1 MAKKVLT
8 KQELLDN
15 REQLVAE
22 HYATHRRCAKKRV
35 LTKKERKVLGIG
47 KDRGV
52 ASVKH
57 VRISPSKVSIVRDI
71 IIGQNLREALAILRY
86 TPKAAS
92 PILSKLLESAAA
104 NAVNNNNL
112 NRDNLYVAE
121 LNVGKGPTM
130 KRYIP
135 RGKGSASSIMKR
147 TANISVVLKEREA

>member
-1 MAKKVLT
+1 MEKKVRS

-15 REQLVAE
+15 RDQLVADY
-22 HYATHRRCAKKRV
+22 YAVTPRYAKKAL
-35 LTKKERKVLGIG
+35 LTKKERKILGIG
-47 KDRGV
+47 KDRGI
-52 ASVKH
+52 ASKDH
-57 VRISPSKVSIVRDI
+57 VRIAPTKVSIVRDL
-71 IIGQNLREALAILRY
+71 IIGKDLREALAILLY

-112 NRDNLYVAE
+112 NRDDLYVAE
-121 LNVGKGPTM
+121 INVGKGRTL

-147 TANISVVLKEREA
+147 SSNISVVLKERKA